1 MVARD
6 EETDHR
12 NGHTRISDEHV
23 TERLF
28 SGEAGDQFADH
39 AHSRKNNDV
48 ADRMG
53 IKPEEVVKQNR
64 ISTNGRIEN
73 SDVKDSLKDYQEQ
86 RDCNYRRS
94 QHEDDARSV
103 DGPKKELHAL
113 PSQARSAH
121 FMNGHDEIQTG
132 KDGGKSV
139 YENARRSGDHV
150 RGEVVTA

>member
-39 AHSRKNNDV
+39 AHSRKNHDV
-48 ADRMG
+48 DGRMG
-53 IKPEEVVKQNR
+53 IKPEEELKQNR
-64 ISTNGRIEN
+64 ITTNRRIEN
-73 SDVKDSLKDYQEQ
+73 SDVKGSLKHYQEQ

-94 QHEDDARSV
+94 QHEDDARSEE
-103 DGPKKELHAL
+103 GP
-113 PSQARSAH
+113 
-121 FMNGHDEIQTG
+121 N
-132 KDGGKSV
+132 
-139 YENARRSGDHV
+139 
-150 RGEVVTA
+150 